1 MYKLRKTRYNLINKI
16 NIQTSRK
23 GIIIMLTREQFEVQ
37 KSLLN
42 VYRLVTIREKK
53 RLMLIVSKVR
63 GKNTQLNYE
72 TYDYYGNVY
81 KYDADWTEKF
91 ETFVIES
98 SSSLANDKKI
108 RIKLVETGKC
118 EIFDELIL
126 KDILEANYDNEKELK
141 EHKDYDHYVASI
153 LAKEIAK

>member
-1 MYKLRKTRYNLINKI
+1 
-16 NIQTSRK
+16 
-23 GIIIMLTREQFEVQ
+23 MLTREQFEAQ

-42 VYRLVTIREKK
+42 VYRLVTIREKSH
-53 RLMLIVSKVR
+53 LMFIVSEVR
-63 GKNTQLNYE
+63 KKNTRFDHE

-98 SSSLANDKKI
+98 SSKLANDKKI
-108 RIKLVETGKC
+108 KIKLVETGEYK
-118 EIFDELIL
+118 IFDESIL

-141 EHKDYDHYVASI
+141 KHKDYDHYVASI
-153 LAKEIAK
+153 LAKEIA